1 MIRYLLDTNIVSYFL
16 KGINN
21 GLITRMELGF
31 KAQNIAISAVTRA
44 ELQHPALRAYCR
56 PEA

>member
-1 MIRYLLDTNIVSYFL
+1 LLDTNIVSYFL